1 MMDEILTST
10 SMGISEFKQ
19 NPNAAVKDAN
29 DLPFAVLTNNRPSF
43 YVMSPRMFDYL
54 MSPRMFDYLTEKL
67 WDAQMTPTILAEIK
81 AHEDGSEPSIRVSLE
96 ELRRESRLVRPR
108 ISAKRKKSVAQTRSK
123 RST

>member
-1 MMDEILTST
+1 MDEILTST

-19 NPNAAVKDAN
+19 NTNAAVKDAH

-43 YVMSPRMFDYL
+43 YVMSPK
-54 MSPRMFDYLTEKL
+54 MFDYLTEKL

>member
-1 MMDEILTST
+1 MDEILTST

-54 MSPRMFDYLTEKL
+54 TEKL

-81 AHEDGSEPSIRVSLE
+81 THEDGSEPSIRVSLE
-96 ELRRESRLVRPR
+96 ELRKESRLVRPH
-108 ISAKRKKSVAQTRSK
+108 ISAKHKKSVAQSRPK

>member
-19 NPNAAVKDAN
+19 NPNAAVKDAH

-43 YVMSPRMFDYL
+43 YV

-81 AHEDGSEPSIRVSLE
+81 AHESGEIKGIPVTIE
-96 ELRRESRLVRPR
+96 ELRRDSRLVRPR
-108 ISAKRKKSVAQTRSK
+108 VSAKRKKSVAQTRSR
-123 RST
+123 RSK

>member
-1 MMDEILTST
+1 MDEILTST

-19 NPNAAVKDAN
+19 NPNAAVKDAH

-43 YVMSPRMFDYL
+43 YVMSPK
-54 MSPRMFDYLTEKL
+54 MFDYLTEKL
-67 WDAQMTPTILAEIK
+67 WDTQMTPTILAEIK

>member
-1 MMDEILTST
+1 
-10 SMGISEFKQ
+10 MGISEFKQ
-19 NPNAAVKDAN
+19 NPNAAVKAAD

-43 YVMSPRMFDYL
+43 YV

-81 AHEDGSEPSIRVSLE
+81 AHEEGNEPSIEVSLE
-96 ELRRESRLVRPR
+96 ELRRESRLVQPR
-108 ISAKRKKSVAQTRSK
+108 VSAKRKKSVAQTRSR

>member
-54 MSPRMFDYLTEKL
+54 TEKL

-81 AHEDGSEPSIRVSLE
+81 AHEEGKVKSIPVSIK
-96 ELRRESRLVRPR
+96 ELRRESRLT
-108 ISAKRKKSVAQTRSK
+108 QTRSK
-123 RST
+123 RTK

>member
-19 NPNAAVKDAN
+19 NPNAAVKGAH

-43 YVMSPRMFDYL
+43 YVMSPK
-54 MSPRMFDYLTEKL
+54 MFDYLTEKL

>member
-1 MMDEILTST
+1 MDEILTST

-19 NPNAAVKDAN
+19 NPNAAVKDAR

-43 YVMSPRMFDYL
+43 YV

-81 AHEDGSEPSIRVSLE
+81 AHEDGKIKSIPESIK
-96 ELRRESRLVRPR
+96 ELRRESRLT
-108 ISAKRKKSVAQTRSK
+108 QTRSK
-123 RST
+123 RKK

>member
-1 MMDEILTST
+1 MDEILTST
-10 SMGISEFKQ
+10 AMGISEFKQ
-19 NPNAAVKDAN
+19 NPNAAVKAAD

-43 YVMSPRMFDYL
+43 YV

-81 AHEDGSEPSIRVSLE
+81 AHEEGKEPSIEVSLE
-96 ELRRESRLVRPR
+96 ELRRESRLVQPR
-108 ISAKRKKSVAQTRSK
+108 VSAKRKKSVAQTRSE